1 MSESTACL
9 RCGKTGSLEYI
20 LAGCKKMLHQYIR
33 RRNQVLEVLASAVK
47 HQCQSKVPE
56 PLRQGILFV
65 RKSERAMQKYAW
77 KVMPMVSSHDNW
89 KMLADL
95 HSPLVFPP
103 QITVTSLDPDLVLW
117 TVSLNTVL
125 LAELTVPSESN
136 MKWAYER

>member
-1 MSESTACL
+1 MKPASIAVRIFNNNNNNNIIIIQHNWQVSESRACPH
-9 RCGKTGSLEYI
+9 CGKTGSLEYI
-20 LAGCKKMLHQYIR
+20 LAGCKKMLHQYTR
-33 RRNQVLEVLASAVK
+33 WHNQVLEVLASAVK

-95 HSPLVFPP
+95 HSPLVFHLRP
-103 QITVTSLDPDLVLW
+103 L
-117 TVSLNTVL
+117 
-125 LAELTVPSESN
+125 
-136 MKWAYER
+136 